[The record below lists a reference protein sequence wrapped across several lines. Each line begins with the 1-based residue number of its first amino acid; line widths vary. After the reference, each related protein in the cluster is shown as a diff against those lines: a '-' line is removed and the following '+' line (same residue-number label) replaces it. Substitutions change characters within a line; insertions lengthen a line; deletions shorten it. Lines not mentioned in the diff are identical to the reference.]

1 VWAYGSASVSA
12 TVKGSALESVLGSG
26 KAMAWEKVSGSEK
39 LMAWE
44 SALVSVCQFRLAK
57 WGLASG
63 SALVSATVWDSELE
77 LAWATVKGSALDLV
91 LGSGKAMAL
100 GKASG

>member
-1 VWAYGSASVSA
+1 MVSA
-12 TVKGSALESVLGSG
+12 IV
-26 KAMAWEKVSGSEK
+26 
-39 LMAWE
+39 WE

-91 LGSGKAMAL
+91 RETGSGSALDLVLGSGKVMAL